1 MNEWMHIAGAFAA
14 GGLLAGAY
22 LAALWHTIRAL
33 PHSRHPAVFA
43 LISLFGRLGVL
54 LAGFYIVSQGRWAP
68 LVAAV
73 AGFTLVRMIVT
84 GRVRP
89 HTARLGDSEE
99 ASTG

>member
-1 MNEWMHIAGAFAA
+1 MSEWMHITGAFVA

-33 PHSRHPAVFA
+33 PHSRHPAA
-43 LISLFGRLGVL
+43 LTLISLFGRLGVL
-54 LAGFYIVSQGRWAP
+54 LAAFYMVSQGRWAP
-68 LVAAV
+68 VVAAV

-84 GRVRP
+84 SRVRP
-89 HTARLGDSEE
+89 RTARRSDTGE